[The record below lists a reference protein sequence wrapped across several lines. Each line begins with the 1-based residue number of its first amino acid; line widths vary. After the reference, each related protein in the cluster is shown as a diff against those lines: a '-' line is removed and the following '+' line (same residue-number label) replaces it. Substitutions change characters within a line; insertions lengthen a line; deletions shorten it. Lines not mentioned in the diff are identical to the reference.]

1 MKTVQSVLYVIF
13 VSTLAFKMDEILK
26 WGYVEIFWPFWMYL
40 LLLYALSIIVLIF
53 TVLSCKSFCLR
64 KLPFKF
70 ALLGVVSFAL
80 MISYVSVFTMLGT
93 CVSDALETGKD
104 RSAVKK
110 QLYIMCLWYMGTFLF
125 LKFGHKTLMMF
136 LYKTIFAEEGA
147 EDLEEYDFDE
157 EDAEQKNCKKKVDVK
172 NVPNFMQRFTS
183 TYFKFNPEQIKVEF
197 QFLKRAR
204 GLERIGDRQN
214 GIWTLNSFIFVGFT
228 NPQNN
233 SLFCVILIHSI

>member
-1 MKTVQSVLYVIF
+1 
-13 VSTLAFKMDEILK
+13 MDGILK

-40 LLLYALSIIVLIF
+40 LLLYALSIIILIF
-53 TVLSCKSFCLR
+53 TVLSCKSFCLG

-70 ALLGVVSFAL
+70 ALLGVVSFVL
-80 MISYVSVFTMLGT
+80 MILYVSVLTISGSY
-93 CVSDALETGKD
+93 VSDALETGKD

-110 QLYIMCLWYMGTFLF
+110 QVYILCLWYMGTFLF

-157 EDAEQKNCKKKVDVK
+157 EDAGDKNCKKKVDVK

-183 TYFKFNPEQIKVEF
+183 TYFKFNPEQIKVKF
-197 QFLKRAR
+197 QFQKRTNIVDR
-204 GLERIGDRQN
+204 LGVRQN
-214 GIWTLNSFIFVGFT
+214 DIWIPF
-228 NPQNN
+228 
-233 SLFCVILIHSI
+233 LIC